1 MARPISDHHRRI
13 CVGVLGRYVGK
24 DHRCTRDL
32 IGWLAAGSD
41 STRTGLMRIHVGSLV
56 DDLGWSKPQIRA
68 ALARL
73 QDDGLIV
80 WSEEQRTV
88 ACVFSLNALT
98 IYTENHRTSY
108 LQQCQLFGDCPA
120 KSYAVKVIQ
129 AIEIKRRDGAS
140 NAPSNALYNGASTGA
155 SDGADQDSGFRDQ
168 VKLPTDVGS
177 VLGSRTD
184 GATQPTAAASARTPQ
199 TALGA
204 AQAASD
210 DNAPT
215 PSPKR
220 QPRGQEVAKTAKPR
234 SLAQQP
240 PTLDETRAIFAQHGA
255 PASEAQRCL
264 DYWTSAG
271 FRRKAGPIKDWP
283 ATCRTWIN
291 NWRESG
297 HSYGNRKAQTP
308 LMAFDQADLERQ
320 MAEQEREMREA
331 EARGESWF

>member
-88 ACVFSLNALT
+88 ACVFVLNALT
-98 IYTENHRTSY
+98 IPTENHRTSY
-108 LQQCQLFGDCPA
+108 LQQCQLFSDCPA
-120 KSYAVKVIQ
+120 KSYAVKAIQ
-129 AIEIKRRDGAS
+129 AIEIKRRDGAY
-140 NAPSNALYNGASTGA
+140 NAQSNALNDGASTGA
-155 SDGADQDSGFRDQ
+155 STGADQDSGFRLQ

-177 VLGSRTD
+177 VLGSRT
-184 GATQPTAAASARTPQ
+184 GATQPTATASARTPQ

-204 AQAASD
+204 LQAVSD
-210 DNAPT
+210 DHAPT
-215 PSPKR
+215 QSPKR
-220 QPRGQEVAKTAKPR
+220 QPRGQDGAKTAKPR

-240 PTLDETRAIFAQHGA
+240 PTLEETRAIFASIGGSAH
-255 PASEAQRCL
+255 EADGCF
-264 DYWTSAG
+264 DYWLSRG
-271 FRRKAGPIKDWP
+271 FASKNGPLKDW
-283 ATCRTWIN
+283 AACCRTWN
-291 NWRESG
+291 RNAHKAG
-297 HSYGNRKAQTP
+297 QTYGNRKAQAP
-308 LMAFDQADLERQ
+308 VMVFDQADLERQ
-320 MAEQEREMREA
+320 MAQQTKEMEEA